1 MCTRFNSPPLGPKTP
16 KSVSDKKRFFENAME
31 DQQKPTPKSDKV
43 FSFLSQDEVEKLRQ
57 EEERK
62 IASLGKDRVHQRF
75 GEEYEEEDEEEADD
89 DEIRSDRGESEQP
102 ATGDKSDINDNN
114 MREDPTSRDT
124 TSDEQKMAASLLMTS
139 SPLTKT
145 PMSRIPIRTANAEK
159 RARASNCLPPE
170 YDESKLSPSEI
181 RALRAQ
187 KRAAW
192 RQARL
197 KSLENDALQA
207 LIMIQTMSAAGL
219 LDESAMNTSG
229 GSGPTESVD
238 GGSPQAAAV
247 GLTAGS
253 NSNASSPPPPSQSPL
268 PSDTAPSPVNVSN
281 NEELEDV
288 RQDAGGR
295 RSVSEDEGTDRLQPR
310 FPRLAV
316 KSRPGSEIVVRETE
330 KVVEEKVTRRTEEAP
345 GGGVRTVEY
354 IEKVIE
360 TEVETMREKIIMF
373 ELEDS
378 SSGDSE
384 RDNGK
389 PDVSNG
395 ITETDGHRPWT
406 EGGSESSDRQVDAEP
421 EPMQLQTIVEVINP
435 MLTGD
440 GQPNDIAIG
449 RYNDDVREEDS
460 LVTAPTTTTASLEYG
475 GRYTYEH
482 GKYESINDKMKHVL
496 RELKQN
502 EKVRQNLS
510 KSLTEEEILALQAEE
525 AEEDEQ
531 EEEEEEIVPE
541 PYEEK
546 TGAIGTVFMV
556 RERLI
561 NDFYTHQSEL
571 AQEQQQQQQRKYQH
585 QLLDDNGSAAYRD
598 CEVITNPNA
607 DRFSPA
613 FDHQHS
619 AGPGQLYHQTLHSE
633 KLRAVFVAS
642 DEDDEDEKDDEEDT
656 EDQRNG
662 NATTAIGTGETV
674 VQGRGEEE
682 DDDEDGEDDTHP
694 NRTAGGG
701 GVGETNNGTTN
712 HPTNTVPSSATSNLT
727 TGGASNNKHIAL
739 HKDYYI

>member
-1 MCTRFNSPPLGPKTP
+1 
-16 KSVSDKKRFFENAME
+16 
-31 DQQKPTPKSDKV
+31 
-43 FSFLSQDEVEKLRQ
+43 
-57 EEERK
+57 
-62 IASLGKDRVHQRF
+62 
-75 GEEYEEEDEEEADD
+75 
-89 DEIRSDRGESEQP
+89 
-102 ATGDKSDINDNN
+102 
-114 MREDPTSRDT
+114 
-124 TSDEQKMAASLLMTS
+124 MAASLLMAS

-145 PMSRIPIRTANAEK
+145 PTSRIPIRTVNAEK

-229 GSGPTESVD
+229 GGGASETVD
-238 GGSPQAAAV
+238 GGSPQAAV
-247 GLTAGS
+247 GLSTGNS
-253 NSNASSPPPPSQSPL
+253 SNASPPPLAQSPI
-268 PSDTAPSPVNVSN
+268 PSDTVPSPVNVNN
-281 NEELEDV
+281 NEEQLGDV
-288 RQDAGGR
+288 RHDAGGR
-295 RSVSEDEGTDRLQPR
+295 SGMSEEDGSDRLQQR

-384 RDNGK
+384 RDSGK
-389 PDVSNG
+389 PDVNNG
-395 ITETDGHRPWT
+395 VTEPDEHRPWT
-406 EGGSESSDRQVDAEP
+406 ESGNETTGRQEDVEPEP

-460 LVTAPTTTTASLEYG
+460 LVADPVTTAPLEYG
-475 GRYTYEH
+475 ARYTYEH
-482 GKYESINDKMKHVL
+482 GAYESINDKMKHVL

-510 KSLTEEEILALQAEE
+510 KSLTEEEILALQAQEAEE
-525 AEEDEQ
+525 AEEHG
-531 EEEEEEIVPE
+531 EEEVAPEEEDDIVPE

-571 AQEQQQQQQRKYQH
+571 AQEQQQQQRKYQQ

-607 DRFSPA
+607 ERFSPA
-613 FDHQHS
+613 FDTQHS
-619 AGPGQLYHQTLHSE
+619 GPGQLYHQTLHSE
-633 KLRAVFVAS
+633 KLRTVFVGS
-642 DEDDEDEKDDEEDT
+642 DDGEDDDDEEDA

-662 NATTAIGTGETV
+662 NAGAIGTVETV
-674 VQGRGEEE
+674 VR
-682 DDDEDGEDDTHP
+682 
-694 NRTAGGG
+694 
-701 GVGETNNGTTN
+701 
-712 HPTNTVPSSATSNLT
+712 
-727 TGGASNNKHIAL
+727 
-739 HKDYYI
+739 